1 MSESAFAGLPQA
13 DRPDLS
19 TREAAAHLGMSEQS
33 VRRAILRGQLPARKE
48 GSSYRISLAALHRF
62 QALRQHVARD
72 SWSGEGSPAGG
83 VPQSL
88 PMPLTPFIGRTRE
101 VRAICDLIQH
111 GDARLVTLT
120 GPGGVGK
127 SRVALAS
134 ARLLQEMFPHGAVF
148 VDFSGVTHV
157 DLVSASIA
165 QALHLHESGDRPILD
180 HLIAHLQAREI
191 LLVLDNLE
199 HLLPAGR
206 QFAQLL
212 EACPGVVVLATS
224 RTALRLSG
232 ESVFQTLP
240 FEAPAPGTNAR
251 RCTVADNEQSDAGRL
266 FVLRARA
273 ARESFALTPA
283 NAPAIAELCSRLDG
297 LPLAI
302 ELAAARCAALSPET
316 LLARMDAP
324 LPLLSEGPRD
334 ARSRMRTL
342 GEAINWSYELLTGP
356 EQRAFR
362 WLAVFAGGFTL
373 EAAEALLGAMV
384 ADLPDADAA
393 ATPQP
398 FDLVMS
404 LHAQSL
410 LARQEQ
416 EGGAIR
422 FRMLETIRA
431 YAIDQLE
438 HHGEATRARFHCA
451 VQLLERVG
459 QADRIVPRP
468 DRWWI
473 PFEAEWANL
482 RAALQWTIDTQ
493 QVSLGLR
500 LGAELFGYWMLRGQ
514 VGEGIAWLEQLVAA
528 GVDEPLALRTRGEMA
543 LGFLHWI
550 AGNLERADALAIAAM
565 LQGEEVGDHLTIAA
579 TAFLRGFVAE
589 ARGDLPGAVQMLT
602 TAGHLYESASVPS
615 AAAAV
620 QAHAGRLLL
629 RLGNPEGARAAL
641 TVALAGLDREDGGDW
656 GAALAMT
663 DFGLLLAHERDLPQ
677 AATMIARALRVH
689 QAIGD
694 GLTTVISLA
703 AAAVVLAAA
712 GRPTA
717 ADLLAAFG
725 ALREQCG
732 PSIWAVASVAAA
744 AAERLVA
751 ESGATSHADAGR
763 GEGLRQAHDIMAL
776 ALAELATVSE
786 GESPAMEA
794 DSVPRLS
801 PRELDVLRLIA
812 RGQTDREVAHS
823 LGLDVR
829 TVNAYVANARRKLGA
844 PSRTAAVAAL
854 IRYRLV

>member
-1 MSESAFAGLPQA
+1 
-13 DRPDLS
+13 
-19 TREAAAHLGMSEQS
+19 
-33 VRRAILRGQLPARKE
+33 
-48 GSSYRISLAALHRF
+48 
-62 QALRQHVARD
+62 
-72 SWSGEGSPAGG
+72 
-83 VPQSL
+83 
-88 PMPLTPFIGRTRE
+88 
-101 VRAICDLIQH
+101 
-111 GDARLVTLT
+111 
-120 GPGGVGK
+120 
-127 SRVALAS
+127 
-134 ARLLQEMFPHGAVF
+134 
-148 VDFSGVTHV
+148 
-157 DLVSASIA
+157 
-165 QALHLHESGDRPILD
+165 
-180 HLIAHLQAREI
+180 
-191 LLVLDNLE
+191 
-199 HLLPAGR
+199 
-206 QFAQLL
+206 
-212 EACPGVVVLATS
+212 
-224 RTALRLSG
+224 
-232 ESVFQTLP
+232 
-240 FEAPAPGTNAR
+240 
-251 RCTVADNEQSDAGRL
+251 
-266 FVLRARA
+266 
-273 ARESFALTPA
+273 
-283 NAPAIAELCSRLDG
+283 
-297 LPLAI
+297 
-302 ELAAARCAALSPET
+302 
-316 LLARMDAP
+316 
-324 LPLLSEGPRD
+324 
-334 ARSRMRTL
+334 
-342 GEAINWSYELLTGP
+342 
-356 EQRAFR
+356 
-362 WLAVFAGGFTL
+362 
-373 EAAEALLGAMV
+373 
-384 ADLPDADAA
+384 
-393 ATPQP
+393 
-398 FDLVMS
+398 
-404 LHAQSL
+404 
-410 LARQEQ
+410 
-416 EGGAIR
+416 
-422 FRMLETIRA
+422 
-431 YAIDQLE
+431 
-438 HHGEATRARFHCA
+438 
-451 VQLLERVG
+451 
-459 QADRIVPRP
+459 
-468 DRWWI
+468 
-473 PFEAEWANL
+473 
-482 RAALQWTIDTQ
+482 
-493 QVSLGLR
+493 
-500 LGAELFGYWMLRGQ
+500 MLRGQ

-528 GVDEPLALRTRGEMA
+528 GADEPLALRTRAEMA

-602 TAGHLYESASVPS
+602 TAGHLYETASVPS

-694 GLTTVISLA
+694 GLTTAISLA

-717 ADLLAAFG
+717 ADLLAALG

-744 AAERLVA
+744 EAERLVG
-751 ESGATSHADAGR
+751 ESGTTSHAGAGR